1 MGSYE
6 PISNSLIELLRL
18 AWSPVAIRFFKPGEN
33 ATGLMRRTKKLSFCQ
48 FVSAA
53 ATGGYTLLVSP
64 ENLGCPNARLAF
76 GFTDPRADEDAMAK
90 IVKSHVGVYAP
101 DEASA
106 RRLVEAKPSIPP
118 GEVMSIGVT
127 PLGKANFDPDA
138 VIFTVVPA
146 QAYYLLD
153 GYLYAEGEV
162 PVRLECGTNSLTCA
176 YGAVVAGHYH
186 RVNMVTG
193 CTGGRIYAGMD
204 GSQVQLFFP
213 GQKLDSLMSG
223 LTARSKRVSYP
234 DMPVMPAPIPQP
246 SKHILQPE

>member
-1 MGSYE
+1 MSQYE
-6 PISNSLIELLRL
+6 TISNKLLQTVRL
-18 AWSPVAIRFFKPGEN
+18 SWEPVAIKFFKPDDNPG
-33 ATGLMRRTKKLSFCQ
+33 GLMRRSKKLSFCQ

-53 ATGGYTLLVSP
+53 ATGGYTLLVTP

-76 GFTDPRADEDAMAK
+76 GFVDPKVDEEAMAK

-106 RRLVEAKPSIPP
+106 RRIVEAKPSIPP
-118 GEVMSIGVT
+118 GEVGSIGVT

-146 QAYYLLD
+146 QAYYILD

-176 YGAVVAGHYH
+176 YGAVVAGYYH
-186 RVNMVTG
+186 RINMVTG

-213 GQKLDSLMSG
+213 GQKLAALLSG
-223 LTARSKRVSYP
+223 LEARSKRVSYP